1 MLVPMSQKLPDSLRT
16 TREKLLLRAAE
27 LRSRLGRVQ
36 ADLGRRTEPLPRDA
50 PDAAIA
56 VENDEVLTAIE
67 MAARSELAHIDAALD
82 RMNDGV
88 YGICDE
94 CAQPIEPRRLEAVP
108 YAPRCG
114 SCAGAA

>member
-1 MLVPMSQKLPDSLRT
+1 MSRKPHDSLRD

-27 LRSRLGRVQ
+27 LRNRLGRVQ

-67 MAARSELAHIDAALD
+67 TAARSELAHIDAALD

-88 YGICDE
+88 FGICE
-94 CAQPIEPRRLEAVP
+94 ACAQPIEAGRLEAVP
-108 YAPRCG
+108 YASRCG
-114 SCAGAA
+114 SCAKAA

>member
-1 MLVPMSQKLPDSLRT
+1 MSKKVPESLHA

-27 LRSRLGRVQ
+27 LRERLTRVK

-56 VENDEVLTAIE
+56 LENDEVLAAIE
-67 MAARSELAHIDAALD
+67 VAAVSELSQIDQALG

-88 YGICDE
+88 FGLCE
-94 CAQPIEPRRLEAVP
+94 SCAAPIDPERLAAVP
-108 YAPRCG
+108 YA
-114 SCAGAA
+114 SQCAGCAKAA